1 MNTNHVYK
9 NGLDLGCYLATVDQ
23 LESVRPDLVITGHT
37 QPFAVTDGWYREIRR
52 GAEAFDDLHRKLMI
66 LGDDE
71 THFGAESQGGKLKP
85 YRLHLPDGGSAV
97 MDGWVLNPLP
107 RAATAHVR
115 LLLPDGWTAGE
126 VDIEL
131 GPREQKTFKLQLTPA
146 ADAVCRR
153 QPVALDLTVDGQ
165 PFGQVA
171 EALVTVRGP
180 RF

>member
-1 MNTNHVYK
+1 
-9 NGLDLGCYLATVDQ
+9 
-23 LESVRPDLVITGHT
+23 
-37 QPFAVTDGWYREIRR
+37 
-52 GAEAFDDLHRKLMI
+52 MI

>member
-1 MNTNHVYK
+1 M
-9 NGLDLGCYLATVDQ
+9 
-23 LESVRPDLVITGHT
+23 
-37 QPFAVTDGWYREIRR
+37 
-52 GAEAFDDLHRKLMI
+52 
-66 LGDDE
+66 
-71 THFGAESQGGKLKP
+71 
-85 YRLHLPDGGSAV
+85 
-97 MDGWVLNPLP
+97 
-107 RAATAHVR
+107 R